1 MFPSERDEVTV
12 GGEGVNDLDALDEEL
27 DRF

>member
-1 MFPSERDEVTV
+1 MFPSDKDEVTV